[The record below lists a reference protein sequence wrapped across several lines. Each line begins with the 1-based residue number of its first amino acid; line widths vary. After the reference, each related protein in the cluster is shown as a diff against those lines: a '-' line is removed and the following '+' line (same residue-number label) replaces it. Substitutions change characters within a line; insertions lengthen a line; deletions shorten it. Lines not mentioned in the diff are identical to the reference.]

1 MKRQYDLRLLS
12 VVFTVLVLPT
22 ASYPQIEEI
31 IVTAQKRQ
39 ENLQDTPIAITA
51 FTEEA
56 LEGRMINDISKLADF
71 TPNVIFDTTTP
82 ISGLSNG
89 AAVFIRGIGQLD
101 FGMTTDPGVGT
112 YIDGVYSSRA
122 VGGVLDVVD
131 IERIEVLRGSQG
143 TLFGRNTIGGAI
155 NITTR
160 RPAETFGGMVEA
172 TFGEFDRTDFKGS
185 LDVPVT
191 DKFRTKFAF
200 SSKNRNGFVDRV
212 LVGDRLGDED
222 RQSARGSF
230 LLEPTDD
237 IELYATVDYASIDE
251 QSAGS
256 VMVGITE
263 FAGDPGQGLAPS
275 STWAYNQVFVPANPG
290 AVPYTLEEFLPGAA
304 DQTLATGP
312 TGTDLES
319 FGATLTFTWSL
330 PLFEFKSISSYRDT
344 EGEFYRDPDNSTV
357 EITETTNP
365 NYNHEQFS
373 QEVQLLGRGFN
384 ERLQYVLGAYYFE
397 EDGTDDVF
405 VPIYGALPTP
415 AGLSALPLYINN
427 YVTVDNDSKAV
438 FGQGTFEVTEQ
449 IALTLGMRYT
459 EDKKAFGYRQYIS
472 PDPFPG
478 NIAVLALLGAPVA
491 APGPADQLVLW
502 DEVSEKFNELN
513 VRAGIEYQLND
524 DTLLYFTYA
533 DGYKSGG
540 FNYRY
545 VVPRVAP
552 LPFDPETLESCE
564 VGVKWQGLDE
574 RLRINA
580 AGFISEYRDVQIQLF
595 ETGGGPLT
603 QNAGVA
609 DIIGMELELTAA
621 PHERLL
627 LNAGFGYLDA
637 EYDELNLPTTT
648 VAQAVNLDTKLPN
661 TPETTVNVSAE
672 YTHPLPWGSLAV
684 RGDYRYT
691 DDLHNDAQNSPF
703 LYQDGYHTVNASLTF
718 SVDNWEFSV
727 FGVNLTDKRF
737 ITSGDSNF
745 GLGFHEANYNRPREF
760 GGLIRYRF

>member
-1 MKRQYDLRLLS
+1 MKHQFNSLLLS
-12 VVFTVLVLPT
+12 VAVTGLLFP
-22 ASYPQIEEI
+22 AISHAQIEEI
-31 IVTAQKRQ
+31 VVTAQKRE
-39 ENLQDTPIAITA
+39 ENLQDTPIAITV
-51 FTEEA
+51 FTEES

-89 AAVFIRGIGQLD
+89 AAVFIRGVGQLD
-101 FGMTTDPGVGT
+101 FGLTTDPGVGT

-131 IERIEVLRGSQG
+131 IERIEILRGSQG

-155 NITTR
+155 NITTK
-160 RPAETFGGMVEA
+160 RPAETFGGMLEA
-172 TFGEFDRTDFKGS
+172 TFGEFERTDFKGS
-185 LDVPVT
+185 VDIPVT
-191 DKFRTKFAF
+191 EKFLTKFAF
-200 SSKNRNGFVDRV
+200 SSKNRNGFVDRIT
-212 LVGDRLGDED
+212 VGDRLGDED

-230 LLEPTDD
+230 LLQATDD
-237 IELYATVDYASIDE
+237 IELYATVDYTSIDE

-263 FAGDPGQGLAPS
+263 FPGAPPLLAPS
-275 STWAYNQVFVPANPG
+275 STWAYNQVFVPSNPG
-290 AVPYTLEEFLPGAA
+290 ALPYTAQEFLLDGN
-304 DQTLATGP
+304 DRTLATGP

-319 FGATLTFTWSL
+319 VGATLTFTWSL
-330 PLFEFKSISSYRDT
+330 PWVEFKSISSYRDT
-344 EGEFYRDPDNSTV
+344 EGEFYRDPDNSSIQ
-357 EITETTNP
+357 ITETSNP

-373 QEVQLLGRGFN
+373 QELQLTGALFN

-415 AGLSALPLYINN
+415 AGLIALPLFINN
-427 YVTVDNDSKAV
+427 YVLVDNNSKAV
-438 FGQGTFEVTEQ
+438 FGQGTFDLTEQ
-449 IALTLGMRYT
+449 IAVTFGLRYT
-459 EDKKAFGYRQYIS
+459 EDEKNFGYRQYIS
-472 PDPFPG
+472 PDPG
-478 NIAVLALLGAPVA
+478 GAIAVLALLGPPVTV
-491 APGPADQLVLW
+491 PGPAGAIVLW
-502 DEVSEKFNELN
+502 DEVSDEFTELN
-513 VRAGIEYQLND
+513 FRAGIEYQFND

-540 FNYRY
+540 FNFRY
-545 VVPRVAP
+545 VVPRADP
-552 LPFDPETLESCE
+552 LAFDPETLESYE
-564 VGVKWQGLDE
+564 VGVKWQGLDD

-580 AGFISEYRDVQIQLF
+580 AGFVSEYGDVQIQLF

-609 DIIGMELELTAA
+609 DIIGVEVEVTAV

-627 LNAGFGYLDA
+627 LNAGFGYIDA
-637 EYDELNLPTTT
+637 EYDELNLPTTN
-648 VAQAVNLDTKLPN
+648 VAQAISLKTKLPN
-661 TPETTVNVSAE
+661 TPETTVNISAD
-672 YTHPLPWGSLAV
+672 YTHPLAWGSLVV

-691 DDLHNDAQNSPF
+691 DDLYNDAQNSPF
-703 LYQDGYHTVNASLTF
+703 LYQDGYHTFNASLTF
-718 SVDNWEFSV
+718 SSGNWDISV
-727 FGVNLTDKRF
+727 FGTNLTDKRF

>member
-1 MKRQYDLRLLS
+1 MKHQFNSLLLS
-12 VVFTVLVLPT
+12 VAVTGLLFP
-22 ASYPQIEEI
+22 AISRAQIEEI
-31 IVTAQKRQ
+31 VVTAQKRE
-39 ENLQDTPIAITA
+39 ENLQDTPIAITV
-51 FTEEA
+51 FTEES

-89 AAVFIRGIGQLD
+89 AAVFIRGVGQLD
-101 FGMTTDPGVGT
+101 FGLTTDPGVGT

-131 IERIEVLRGSQG
+131 IERIEILRGSQG

-155 NITTR
+155 NITTK
-160 RPAETFGGMVEA
+160 RPAETFGGMLEA
-172 TFGEFDRTDFKGS
+172 TFGEFERTDFKGS
-185 LDVPVT
+185 VDIPVT
-191 DKFRTKFAF
+191 EKFLTKFAF
-200 SSKNRNGFVDRV
+200 SSKNRNGFVDRIT
-212 LVGDRLGDED
+212 VGDRLGDED

-230 LLEPTDD
+230 LLQATDD
-237 IELYATVDYASIDE
+237 IELYATVDYTSIDE

-263 FAGDPGQGLAPS
+263 FPGAPPLLAPS
-275 STWAYNQVFVPANPG
+275 STWAYNQVFVPSNPG
-290 AVPYTLEEFLPGAA
+290 ALPYTAQEFLLDGN
-304 DQTLATGP
+304 DRTLATGP

-319 FGATLTFTWSL
+319 IGATLTFTWSL
-330 PLFEFKSISSYRDT
+330 PWFEFKSISSYRDT
-344 EGEFYRDPDNSTV
+344 EGEFYRDPDNSSIQ
-357 EITETTNP
+357 ITETSNP

-373 QEVQLLGRGFN
+373 QELQLTGALFN

-415 AGLSALPLYINN
+415 AGLIALPLFINN
-427 YVTVDNDSKAV
+427 YVLVDNNSKAV
-438 FGQGTFEVTEQ
+438 FGQGTFDLTEQ
-449 IALTLGMRYT
+449 IAVTFGLRYT
-459 EDKKAFGYRQYIS
+459 EDEKGFGYRQYIS
-472 PDPFPG
+472 PDPGG
-478 NIAVLALLGAPVA
+478 NIAVLALLGPPVTV
-491 APGPADQLVLW
+491 PGPAGAIVLW
-502 DEVSEKFNELN
+502 DEVSDEFTELN
-513 VRAGIEYQLND
+513 FRAGIEYQFND

-540 FNYRY
+540 FNFRY
-545 VVPRVAP
+545 VVPRADP
-552 LPFDPETLESCE
+552 LAFDPETLESFE
-564 VGVKWQGLDE
+564 AGVKWQGLDD

-580 AGFISEYRDVQIQLF
+580 AGFVSEYGNVQIQLF

-609 DIIGMELELTAA
+609 DIIGVEVEVTAV

-627 LNAGFGYLDA
+627 LNAGFGYIDA
-637 EYDELNLPTTT
+637 EYDELNLPTTN
-648 VAQAVNLDTKLPN
+648 VAQAINLDTKLPN
-661 TPETTVNVSAE
+661 TPETTINISAE
-672 YTHPLPWGSLAV
+672 YTHPLVWGSLVV

-691 DDLHNDAQNSPF
+691 DDLYNDAQNSPF
-703 LYQDGYHTVNASLTF
+703 LYQDGYHTFNASLTF
-718 SVDNWEFSV
+718 STGNWDISV
-727 FGVNLTDKRF
+727 FGTNLTDKRF